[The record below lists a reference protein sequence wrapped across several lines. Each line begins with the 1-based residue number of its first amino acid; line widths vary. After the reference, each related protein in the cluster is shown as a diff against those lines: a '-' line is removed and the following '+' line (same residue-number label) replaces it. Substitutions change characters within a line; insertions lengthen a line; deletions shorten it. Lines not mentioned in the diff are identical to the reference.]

1 MASDVKELVV
11 ISGKGGTGKTSIVA
25 SFAALAEKVVLADCD
40 VDAADLHLVLE
51 PKITRRESFSGGK
64 RARIKSGH
72 CTACGKCEE
81 ICRFDAIHFDG
92 PGNGKVDKTYR
103 IDPIACEGCGV
114 CAWFCAENAIEFAPA
129 VNGEWYVSDTRHGPM
144 VHAKLGIAEENSG
157 KLVSTVRKEAGA
169 IARQRGLGL
178 VLIDGSPGIG
188 CPVIASITGA
198 DMVLIVTEPTL
209 SGLHDLGRVA
219 DVARHFDI
227 PGMVCVNK
235 WDLNPDIA
243 SEIERHAQ
251 ERGLAVAGRVR
262 YDRTVT
268 EAQIRKKSVVEYQQ
282 DGCAGDIRQVWMVV
296 HGELSKVHA
305 NG

>member
-1 MASDVKELVV
+1 MQSKPKELVV

-81 ICRFDAIHFDG
+81 LCRFDAIYFDG
-92 PGNGKVDKTYR
+92 PGNGKVGKTFR

-114 CAWFCAENAIEFAPA
+114 CAWFCAEKAIEFAPA

-169 IARQRGLGL
+169 IAQQRGLGL

-198 DMVLIVTEPTL
+198 NLVLIVTEPTL

-219 DVARHFDI
+219 DVARHFEI

-235 WDLNPDIA
+235 WDLNPDVA
-243 SEIERHAQ
+243 AEIERQAQ
-251 ERGLAVAGRVR
+251 DRGLGVAGRVR
-262 YDRTVT
+262 YDRAVT
-268 EAQIRKKSVVEYQQ
+268 EAQIRKQSVVEYQQ
-282 DGCAGDIRQVWMVV
+282 DGCAGNIRQVWMVV
-296 HGELSKVHA
+296 HGELSKVNA